1 MSKYL
6 ISVLDIRGHTYMFLT
21 IFDNTVVESDNKVD
35 NYKRQAAVEVC
46 VYKLQLNVVEIL

>member
-6 ISVLDIRGHTYMFLT
+6 ISVLDIREYSYMFLT

-35 NYKRQAAVEVC
+35 NYKKTSNGWSLCIQTTT
-46 VYKLQLNVVEIL
+46 